1 MLAMSRRLDG
11 LPARPKRR
19 LECGVTAMRLVTI
32 QPESGQ
38 TADPW
43 GFRVAVVLPSASLLP
58 VVALARLTPDVLS
71 EEIDGLDLARIMSLD
86 PTGEVIKR
94 ALARVSDAAL
104 NEEAIDPATVRLA
117 APIPRPGK
125 IVGVGNNY
133 LEHLREQ
140 GLDKPTRPTLFSKFS
155 NSVVGD
161 GAPIRRPAGTNAL
174 DLEAELAV
182 VIGRRATR
190 VSAADGLA
198 YVAGYCVANDVTAR
212 DWQGKTDVAGDGQW
226 FRAKGSDTF
235 LPLGPA
241 LVTADGRDGR
251 GLKIRSWLTKASGPS
266 AGQEMLMQ
274 DGDTSDLLV
283 GVGELV
289 GLISA
294 EITLEPGDIIITGTP
309 SGVGISRKPPI
320 FMEPGDVVRVEIEGI
335 GSLTNPVVDAAGR
348 APDGSP
354 AARFEAEAVPA

>member
-1 MLAMSRRLDG
+1 MLAMSRRLVG
-11 LPARPKRR
+11 LLARPQRR
-19 LECGVTAMRLVTI
+19 LQCGVTAMRLVTI

-38 TADPW
+38 AADPW
-43 GFRVAVVLPSASLLP
+43 GSRVAVVLPNGRLLP
-58 VVALARLTPDVLS
+58 VVALARLTPDLLS
-71 EEIDGLDLARIMSLD
+71 EEIDGLDLARIMALD
-86 PTGEVIKR
+86 PTAEAIKH
-94 ALARVSDAAL
+94 ALARVSDTAL
-104 NEEAIDPATVRLA
+104 DEVSIDPATVKLA

-133 LEHLREQ
+133 LEHVREQ
-140 GLDKPTRPTLFSKFS
+140 GLDRPARPTLFSKFS
-155 NSVVGD
+155 NSVISD
-161 GAPIRRPAGTNAL
+161 GEPIRRPAGTNAL

-212 DWQGKTDVAGDGQW
+212 DWQGKTGGAGDGQW

-251 GLKIRSWLTKASGPS
+251 GLQIRSWLTRASGPT

-274 DGDTSDLLV
+274 DANTSGLLL

-289 GLISA
+289 SLISA

-309 SGVGISRKPPI
+309 SGVGVSRKPPI
-320 FMEPGDVVRVEIEGI
+320 FMEPGDLVRVEVEGI
-335 GSLTNPVVDAAGR
+335 GSLTNPVVDAAGH

-354 AARFEAEAVPA
+354 AARFEAEAVTA